1 MARLPLT
8 GLRVLEAAARYGSF
22 LRAAEELS
30 ITPGA
35 VSRQI
40 KALEAELGLRLF
52 ERFNRRVRLTEEG
65 ARLAEGVRQGL
76 GVIQAAVD
84 EARRR
89 RPGPLVVTTMHSFAA
104 KWLVPRLH
112 RFNERYRDIQVLIL
126 TSDQAVDLHRER
138 VDVAIR
144 FSRGPFPDLEAL
156 RLMETAWAPVCS
168 PQLRDTLGLREP
180 ADLSRAMLLAD
191 VMLGIGEPGW
201 REWLDAAGAPQVDA
215 AIAQQF
221 TTTHLAVEAALAG
234 RGVALAQLALVADEL
249 KTGRLVRPF
258 ELALPSPYAHWVLSL
273 PEKADQ
279 PAIRRFRNWLAE
291 EAVADGLL
299 SQVS

>member
-8 GLRVLEAAARYGSF
+8 GLRVLEAAARHGSF
-22 LRAAEELS
+22 QRAAEELA

-40 KALEAELGLRLF
+40 KTLEADLGLRLF

-65 ARLAEGVRQGL
+65 ARLAEGVRRGL
-76 GVIQAAVD
+76 GVIQEAVD
-84 EARRR
+84 EARER

-112 RFNERYRDIQVLIL
+112 RFNERYRDVQVLVL
-126 TSDQAVDLHRER
+126 TADEPADLHRDR
-138 VDVAIR
+138 IDVAIR
-144 FSRGPFPDLEAL
+144 FGRGPYPDLQAF
-156 RLMETAWAPVCS
+156 RLMETIWAPVCS
-168 PQLRDTLGLREP
+168 PELRDRLGLHEP
-180 ADLSRAMLLAD
+180 ADLQRAMLLAD
-191 VMLGIGEPGW
+191 VMLGVGEPGW
-201 REWLDAAGAPQVDA
+201 REWLDAAGAPHIDV
-215 AIAQQF
+215 AIAQSF
-221 TTTHLAVEAALAG
+221 TSTYLATEAALAG

-249 KTGRLVRPF
+249 RSARLVRPF
-258 ELALPSPYAHWVLSL
+258 DLALHSPYAYWVLSL

-279 PAIRRFRNWLAE
+279 PAVRRFRNWLTE
-291 EAVADGLL
+291 EAQADGLL